1 MAFATVIVSASEPAS
16 LEVFL
21 AQEGDEHQE
30 TGTAAEEEPPNPILP
45 VGKEIA
51 WGFGSF
57 LVLFVL
63 MRYVLLPKVKAGMDA
78 RAQHIAG
85 DHATAEQLMAEAE
98 AEVADYQAQVTAI
111 RAEGQS
117 RIDAAR
123 AEVEAERQSR
133 LAEVNAR
140 LGQRRA
146 EAAAEVEA
154 AKQAAMGQVADAVAE
169 ITAAAAA
176 RVLGREVD
184 PAKVRAAVDEVVS
197 AGVTG

>member
-16 LEVFL
+16 IEVFL
-21 AQEGDEHQE
+21 AQEDEHQE
-30 TGTAAEEEPPNPILP
+30 TGTEAAEEPPNPILP

-63 MRYVLLPKVKAGMDA
+63 MRYVLLPKMKAGMDA
-78 RAQHIAG
+78 RAQRIAG
-85 DHATAEQLMAEAE
+85 DHATAEQLLAQAE
-98 AEVADYQAQVTAI
+98 AEVTEYQAQVAAI

-123 AEVEAERQSR
+123 AEVEAERQAR
-133 LAEVNAR
+133 LGEVNAT

-146 EAAAEVEA
+146 DAAAEVEV
-154 AKQAAMGQVADAVAE
+154 AKQAAMGQVAEAVAE
-169 ITAAAAA
+169 ITDTAAA
-176 RVLGREVD
+176 RVLGRRVD

>member
-1 MAFATVIVSASEPAS
+1 VAFATVIVSASEPAS
-16 LEVFL
+16 VEVFF
-21 AQEGDEHQE
+21 AQEGTEHQE
-30 TGTAAEEEPPNPILP
+30 TGTTSEEEPPNPILP

-78 RAQHIAG
+78 RAQHIAS
-85 DHATAEQLMAEAE
+85 DHATAEQLTTEAE
-98 AEVADYQAQVTAI
+98 AEVAEYQSQLTAI

-123 AEVEAERQSR
+123 AEVEAERRSR
-133 LAEVNAR
+133 LGEVNAR
-140 LGQRRA
+140 LGQQRA

-169 ITAAAAA
+169 VTVAAAA
-176 RVLGREVD
+176 RVLGRDVD
-184 PAKVRAAVDEVVS
+184 RARVRTAVDEVVS